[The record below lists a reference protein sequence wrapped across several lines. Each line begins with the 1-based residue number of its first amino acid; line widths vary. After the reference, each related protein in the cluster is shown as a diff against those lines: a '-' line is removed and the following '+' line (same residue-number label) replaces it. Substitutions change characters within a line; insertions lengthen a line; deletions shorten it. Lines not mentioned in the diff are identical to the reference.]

1 MCNIIRNVSKSK
13 APYLSYP
20 MELLNGISSA
30 ARSLRSNNKI
40 FKGFVPR
47 PGDNTDVNNFKQF
60 FNMNPH
66 QMGRFLNKVDR
77 AKLEPA
83 VRLWGTLRMLNDEK
97 KKQEILDLISK
108 QVLPYVA
115 KNNNQSLSN
124 NYRLRA

>member
-1 MCNIIRNVSKSK
+1 
-13 APYLSYP
+13 
-20 MELLNGISSA
+20 
-30 ARSLRSNNKI
+30 
-40 FKGFVPR
+40 
-47 PGDNTDVNNFKQF
+47 
-60 FNMNPH
+60 MNPH